1 MCSNTLSLLT
11 NAEYI
16 KKYFIIKTRANYNG
30 FRGLSKCH
38 LKFFSAGPL

>member
-1 MCSNTLSLLT
+1 MCFNTLSLLP
-11 NAEYI
+11 NAKYI
-16 KKYFIIKTRANYNG
+16 KKDFIIKTRANYNG